1 MKKSRYVAEL
11 SFDKDGEKFN
21 SYLMRGT
28 TVNNLFLAAVNL
40 GVRAIKT
47 DAYLSDVPYHGFN
60 FCLKEEQI
68 QEAQQSLRKKG
79 LYSYEATDW
88 FKIYIVDTQFK
99 HDKEASKLV
108 TDFDNTAK
116 EDSIVCANF
125 WGEKKPIVDVNS
137 ALNNAKLMMYHYS

>member
-11 SFDKDGEKFN
+11 SFDKDGEEFN

-28 TVNNLFLAAVNL
+28 TVNNLFLTAVNL
-40 GVRAIKT
+40 GVSAIKT
-47 DAYLSDVPYHGFN
+47 DAYLADVPDKGST
-60 FCLKEEQI
+60 FCLKDEQI

-116 EDSIVCANF
+116 EECIVCANF
-125 WGEKKPIVDVNS
+125 WGKKKPVVDVKAALSNS
-137 ALNNAKLMMYHYS
+137 KIMFRHS